1 MALVDSSTSADHSA
15 VQMHSNHVGHLTALN
30 DIPDHWS
37 EDYIFPYLSAN
48 EIDIFMSSQYDH
60 VKSTIKIAF
69 SEFARL

>member
-1 MALVDSSTSADHSA
+1 MMALVDSSTSADHSA

-48 EIDIFMSSQYDH
+48 EIDNY
-60 VKSTIKIAF
+60 
-69 SEFARL
+69 